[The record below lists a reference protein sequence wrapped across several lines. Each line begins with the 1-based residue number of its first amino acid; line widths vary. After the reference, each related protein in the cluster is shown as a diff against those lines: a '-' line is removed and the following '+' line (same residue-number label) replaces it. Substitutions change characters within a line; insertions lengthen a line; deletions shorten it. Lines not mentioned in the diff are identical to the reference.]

1 MKKRIINGSIIRLP
15 MRMRSIFLL
24 IVFISFLLGQDYDS
38 NTGKPKETSG
48 NEEKVSWS
56 DGILSFKQNPIILKK
71 GDDEIL
77 INPVEKIKVI
87 TTDGNIV
94 IGMYYKISI
103 LKKEIIVRGKKNSKI
118 FYEDI
123 KQISKGIGNKSV
135 EYGTTGA
142 ILGFIGGFVLGN
154 IIVTDAAYRGVT
166 GAIFGIGGG
175 IGGLVG
181 GLGTGFKTP
190 IDFEEPIA
198 VGANEWKI
206 ITEYDE

>member
-15 MRMRSIFLL
+15 MCMRSIFLL

-77 INPVEKIKVI
+77 INPGEKIKVI

-123 KQISKGIGNKSV
+123 KQISRGIGNKSV

-190 IDFEEPIA
+190 IDLDLFKGLGSLLA
-198 VGANEWKI
+198 TTRKD
-206 ITEYDE
+206 YQK

>member
-1 MKKRIINGSIIRLP
+1 MIRKTISI
-15 MRMRSIFLL
+15 LL
-24 IVFISFLLGQDYDS
+24 ILGVVCGQGYDS
-38 NTGKPKETSG
+38 NSDKPKETGG
-48 NEEKVSWS
+48 NEEKVSYLH
-56 DGILSFKQNPIILKK
+56 GILSFKKNPIILKK
-71 GDDEIL
+71 GVDELL
-77 INPVEKIKVI
+77 INPGEKIKVV
-87 TTDGNIV
+87 TSDGNVV

-103 LKKEIIVRGKKNSKI
+103 LNKEIIISAKNNSKI
-118 FYEDI
+118 YYEDI
-123 KQISKGIGNKSV
+123 NERSKGIGNKSI

-142 ILGFIGGFVLGN
+142 ILGFIGWFVLGN